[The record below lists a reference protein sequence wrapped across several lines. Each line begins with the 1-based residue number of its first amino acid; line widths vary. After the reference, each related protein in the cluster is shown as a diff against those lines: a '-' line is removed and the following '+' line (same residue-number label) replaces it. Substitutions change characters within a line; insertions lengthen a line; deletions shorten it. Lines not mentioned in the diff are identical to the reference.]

1 MDILSSKTVRVRK
14 KHHCEYCM
22 QSINPGDTA
31 TSWSYADGGQM
42 FRCYAHKE
50 CESAVNR
57 VEEFEQ
63 DEYIDTSLFLDDIY
77 QFWQD
82 NLTSYFTE
90 EEWNALKPH
99 QRCAEILDFY
109 SHKGRYAVANTIH

>member
-1 MDILSSKTVRVRK
+1 
-14 KHHCEYCM
+14 
-22 QSINPGDTA
+22 
-31 TSWSYADGGQM
+31 M

>member
-1 MDILSSKTVRVRK
+1 
-14 KHHCEYCM
+14 
-22 QSINPGDTA
+22 
-31 TSWSYADGGQM
+31 M

-50 CESAVNR
+50 CESVVNS

-82 NLTSYFTE
+82 NLTPYFTE

-99 QRCAEILDFY
+99 ERCAEILDFD
-109 SHKGRYAVANTIH
+109 SHKGRYAVANIIQ